1 MAEPLKNGFDRR
13 LVARIAE
20 AAQSVRPDIA
30 RAAFEDNV
38 GARLDELE
46 LKDRVNLMADEFLAA
61 LGGDYLDAL
70 PTVVATAA
78 LVAGDPDGGDAWGT
92 SMEAWPLCSV
102 VERHGVAHPTE
113 SLEAMEQLTRAFSC
127 EFAIRPFLEHHLE
140 PTLAACRS
148 WTRSPIPAVRRLP
161 SEGTRPYLPW
171 GPKVPALLDDPELG
185 IALLLELRHD
195 DDEVVRRSV
204 ANHLNDIARDHPD
217 RVAALAAEW
226 LAEPATDPAMV
237 RHALRGLVKKGH
249 PTAMA
254 ALGFTTEPEIDVEH
268 FAVSPNE
275 IRLGDTIELHATIR
289 STATAPQQMVVD
301 FVVHHVGARG
311 DTTPK
316 VFKWTTLSLEP
327 GASVELSKTRRI
339 QTASTR
345 RYHAGVHR
353 TELQIAGAIVAD
365 GAFDLLDSS
374 S

>member
-1 MAEPLKNGFDRR
+1 MAEPLKNGFDHR

-20 AAQSVRPDIA
+20 AAQSVRPDFA
-30 RAAFEDNV
+30 TAAFEDTV
-38 GARLDELE
+38 ATTLDELE

-61 LGGDYLDAL
+61 LGGNYLDAL
-70 PTVVATAA
+70 PSVVETAA
-78 LVAGDPDGGDAWGT
+78 LIAGDPDGGEAWGT

-102 VERHGVAHPTE
+102 VERHGVVHPAE

-140 PTLAACRS
+140 PTLAACHR

-171 GPKVPALLDDPELG
+171 GPKVPALLADPELG
-185 IALLLELRHD
+185 IALLQALRHD
-195 DDEVVRRSV
+195 DDAVVRRSV
-204 ANHLNDIARDHPD
+204 ANHLNDIARNHPD

-226 LAEPATDPAMV
+226 LTEPATDPAMV
-237 RHALRGLVKKGH
+237 RHSLRGLVKKGH
-249 PTAMA
+249 PGAMA
-254 ALGFTTEPEIDVEH
+254 ALGYTTEPEIEVED
-268 FAVSPNE
+268 FGVSPDQ
-275 IRLGDTIELHATIR
+275 IHLGDTIELAATIR
-289 STATAPQQMVVD
+289 STATVAQQMVVD
-301 FVVHHVGARG
+301 FVIHHVGARG

-327 GASVELSKTRRI
+327 GAVVELRKTRRI

-353 TELQIAGAIVAD
+353 TELQVAGAIVAD
-365 GAFDLLDSS
+365 DGFDLLDSS